1 MTIIFLLKNLC
12 LVFQSYFEQHP
23 LFLSRFPI
31 RTELTWV
38 TLSSSLTF
46 HFCCCCC
53 WDFLD
58 LPFPPPQNVFIT
70 FSPEDFPWKIW
81 TSPEVR
87 NLMPRYSY
95 GCISPHYFLLKYHLH
110 KVLLT
115 SLPPKKCPYF
125 PKTLNPML
133 LIFLYRIFLFTTRNY
148 TFSFL
153 CALFFFFF
161 CLFHLNISSIH
172 LSVFSIAFII
182 QYWVSI
188 LVQCLGT

>member
-31 RTELTWV
+31 RTELTCV

-70 FSPEDFPWKIW
+70 FSPEDFPWKIC

-95 GCISPHYFLLKYHLH
+95 GCILPHLIFCSNIIFIKSSWHPYPQKSVPTFLK
-110 KVLLT
+110 LLT
-115 SLPPKKCPYF
+115 
-125 PKTLNPML
+125 
-133 LIFLYRIFLFTTRNY
+133 
-148 TFSFL
+148 L
-153 CALFFFFF
+153 C
-161 CLFHLNISSIH
+161 
-172 LSVFSIAFII
+172 
-182 QYWVSI
+182 Y
-188 LVQCLGT
+188 